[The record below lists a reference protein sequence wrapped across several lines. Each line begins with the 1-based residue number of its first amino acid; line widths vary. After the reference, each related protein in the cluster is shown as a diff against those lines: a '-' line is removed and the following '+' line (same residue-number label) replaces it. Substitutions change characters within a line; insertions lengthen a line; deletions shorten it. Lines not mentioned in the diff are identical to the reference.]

1 MHISFVVLFAIATVF
16 YLLGA
21 VTPAVI
27 FSLFGVV
34 VEIAAWLA
42 LFGTLSRE
50 GNSKKP
56 ET

>member
-1 MHISFVVLFAIATVF
+1 MSVVVLFAIATVF

-34 VEIAAWLA
+34 VEIAAWLT
-42 LFGTLSRE
+42 LFGTSSSE
-50 GNSKKP
+50 NDSKNS